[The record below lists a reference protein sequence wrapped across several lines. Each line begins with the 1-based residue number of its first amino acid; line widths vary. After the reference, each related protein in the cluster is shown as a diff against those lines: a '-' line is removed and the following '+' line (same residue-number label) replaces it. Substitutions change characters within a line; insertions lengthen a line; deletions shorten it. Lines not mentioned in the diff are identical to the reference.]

1 MSEHY
6 LNIKTYE
13 IQDII
18 IKMKESKP
26 FKILSIDG
34 GGIKGLYSASILKRL
49 EEKSGRKSGDCF
61 DMICGTSTGGLI
73 ALGLASGKDASELV
87 DLYNNKGNEIFPTAN
102 NRFCRFFQNKWNGAK
117 QVLFFGKFSAK
128 PLTRILKDTFG
139 STTLGELNN
148 LVCIPSFNLISGMP
162 RMFKYPHKEGD
173 FYMDKDIPLVDAALA
188 TSAAPTYLPI
198 HSYKDILYI
207 DGGVWANNPTQC
219 GLLEAINYFVGEGKA
234 YTHVEILSVASIS
247 QASGWASGIRKR
259 RSFMGWKS
267 KLIQTSMDGQAY
279 FTHFFLTKALPQIDV
294 RSKYTRLESP
304 KLSCEQMAVLEMDR
318 TDERALKTLKAL
330 GDQDGYT
337 YTNNAEVMK
346 FYETTKTYKTN

>member
-1 MSEHY
+1 MEE
-6 LNIKTYE
+6 NR
-13 IQDII
+13 
-18 IKMKESKP
+18 P

-49 EEKSGRKSGDCF
+49 EEKSEKKSGDCF

-73 ALGLASGKDASELV
+73 ALGLASGKGATDLV
-87 DLYNNKGNEIFPTAN
+87 DLYNLHGNEIFPTAKYS
-102 NRFCRFFQNKWNGAK
+102 FCRFFQRYINGLK
-117 QVLFFGKFSAK
+117 QVLFWGKFSAK

-139 STTLGELNN
+139 TTTLGELNN

-162 RMFKYPHKEGD
+162 RVFKYPHKEGG
-173 FYMDKDIPLVDAALA
+173 FFMDRDIPLVDAALA

-198 HSYKDILYI
+198 HSYKDTLFI

-219 GLLEAINYFVGEGKA
+219 GLLEAINYFIGEGKA

-247 QASGWASGIRKR
+247 QASGWASEVRKR
-259 RSFMGWKS
+259 RSFIGWKS

-279 FTHFFLTKALPQIDV
+279 FTHFFLDKVLKKIDS
-294 RSKYTRLESP
+294 RSKYIRLESP

-318 TDERALKTLKAL
+318 TDKKALKTLKSL

-337 YTNNAEVMK
+337 HATNTDVMDFFK
-346 FYETTKTYKTN
+346 TSKTYKTN